1 MSNAYDTEQTV
12 VVATYASRRNAEIAR
27 DYLIAADIQ
36 AFVSADDAGGMYPQM
51 QRPHG
56 VKVMTLDRASER
68 AYAELEGADLLPESA
83 EATPPELEEEVSD
96 HDTLTFSMS
105 GMAGTLGAVAVLL
118 ILLWFLSRV
127 P

>member
-36 AFVSADDAGGMYPQM
+36 SFVSADDAGGMHPQL

-56 VKVMTLDRASER
+56 VKVITMEEGAEQAHEELAS
-68 AYAELEGADLLPESA
+68 ADLLPETT
-83 EATPPELEEEVSD
+83 EATRPESGEEASEDVS
-96 HDTLTFSMS
+96 LTFSME
-105 GMAGTLGAVAVLL
+105 GLAGTLGAVAVLL
-118 ILLWFLSRV
+118 ILLWFLSRL

>member
-1 MSNAYDTEQTV
+1 MSNVSDTERTV
-12 VVATYASRRNAEIAR
+12 VVATYSSRRNAEIAR

-36 AFVSADDAGGMYPQM
+36 ASVSADDAGGMYPQM

-56 VKVMTLDRASER
+56 VKVLALGSAAER

-83 EATPPELEEEVSD
+83 EAARPMSEEGTS
-96 HDTLTFSMS
+96 LTFSM
-105 GMAGTLGAVAVLL
+105 GGLAGTLGIVAVLL
-118 ILLWFLSRV
+118 ILLWFLSRM

>member
-36 AFVSADDAGGMYPQM
+36 SFVSADDAGGMHPQL

-56 VKVMTLDRASER
+56 VKVITMEEGAEQAHEELAS
-68 AYAELEGADLLPESA
+68 ADLLPETT
-83 EATPPELEEEVSD
+83 EATRPESGEEASEDVS
-96 HDTLTFSMS
+96 LTFSME
-105 GMAGTLGAVAVLL
+105 GLAGTLGAVAVLL
-118 ILLWFLSRV
+118 ILLWFLSRLS
-127 P
+127 

>member
-12 VVATYASRRNAEIAR
+12 VVATYSSRRNAEIAR

-56 VKVMTLDRASER
+56 VKVLTLGSTAER

>member
-12 VVATYASRRNAEIAR
+12 VVATYSSRRNAEIAR

>member
-12 VVATYASRRNAEIAR
+12 VVATYSSRRNAEIAR

-36 AFVSADDAGGMYPQM
+36 SFVSADDAGGMHPQL

-83 EATPPELEEEVSD
+83 EAAPPELEEEVSD

-118 ILLWFLSRV
+118 ILLWFPSRG

>member
-1 MSNAYDTEQTV
+1 MSNAYDTEKTV

-36 AFVSADDAGGMYPQM
+36 SFVSADDAGGMHPQL

-56 VKVMTLDRASER
+56 VKVMTLGSAAEQ
-68 AYAELEGADLLPESA
+68 AYAELESADLLPESA
-83 EATPPELEEEVSD
+83 EATAPESEEEIPD
-96 HDTLTFSMS
+96 DGTLTFSMS

>member
-12 VVATYASRRNAEIAR
+12 VVATYSSRRNAEIAR

-36 AFVSADDAGGMYPQM
+36 SFVSADDAGGMYPQM